1 MRIAIL
7 GCWVLVFIARQVS
20 GAAACSA
27 PTVTCGFRGCDITNF
42 RGSWQDRKVCKA
54 ERVVYPRS
62 EKELIE
68 AVADAV
74 REGRRIKVMSVGS
87 HTFNRFACPGGNAG
101 VLISTRDYNS
111 RIRVNKISMTVTVDA
126 GVQLKDLI
134 KRLAAEG
141 LTLPHTTYWDAVSMA
156 GVVSTAA
163 HGSGLWGKGSGV
175 FEYVVA
181 MNLVIPAPPFEG
193 YAKVI
198 RLTQNDEDLK
208 AARISLGVL
217 GAISRITFAVEKM
230 FKRSVVLKLRDDL
243 DLQGAVVPFSQGHE
257 FGDITW
263 YPSLQR
269 VVYRIDDRVPV
280 WVPGEGKNLQILFRP
295 QTVQTIVQSRQT
307 EELIQ
312 ATKNVNKLC
321 QIASTGLSQTM
332 QAGGGFL
339 NDGIKFTGYPVVGYN
354 NYMQS
359 SSGCQSDPETNQN
372 HKANICPANANH
384 LEANDIICGW
394 DSRVNGSFFFH
405 TSIAIPLSTI
415 ARAIE
420 DIKLL
425 RDLNPK
431 AFCGIDYYGGFLMRF
446 IKKSEA
452 YLGFNEDTV
461 DIEFFYYRSRQPN
474 APRWNEDVMEEIEQL
489 LLQKYGGRPHWAKNR
504 VFTFDGTIQRAVSLE
519 KFLEA
524 KQRLDPFGFFS
535 SEWSDAV
542 LGTWKWARV
551 QRWRDRCAF
560 DGLCVCK
567 IDRHCSPQHG
577 FFCRPGKTWTS
588 ARVCRQQ

>member
-1 MRIAIL
+1 
-7 GCWVLVFIARQVS
+7 
-20 GAAACSA
+20 
-27 PTVTCGFRGCDITNF
+27 
-42 RGSWQDRKVCKA
+42 
-54 ERVVYPRS
+54 
-62 EKELIE
+62 
-68 AVADAV
+68 V
-74 REGRRIKVMSVGS
+74 REGRKIKVMSVGS

-101 VLISTRDYNS
+101 VLINTRDYNS
-111 RIRVNKISMTVTVDA
+111 RIMVNKRFMTVTVDA

-141 LTLPHTTYWDAVSMA
+141 LTLPHSTYWDAVSMA

-181 MNLVIPAPPFEG
+181 MSLVVPAPPYEG
-193 YAKVI
+193 YAKLV
-198 RLTQNDEDLK
+198 RLRQKDQDLK

-217 GAISRITFAVEKM
+217 GAISRITFAVERM
-230 FKRSVVLKLRDDL
+230 FKRSVVLEERRDL
-243 DLQGAVVPFSQGHE
+243 HFQYAVAPFARGHE

-263 YPSLQR
+263 YPSLHQ

-280 WVPGEGKNLQILFRP
+280 SVPGEGKNLQILFRP
-295 QTVQTIVQSRQT
+295 QTVQVIVQSRQI
-307 EELIQ
+307 EEQIQ
-312 ATKNVNKLC
+312 ASKDVKKLC
-321 QIASTGLSQTM
+321 QISSTGLNQTM
-332 QAGGGFL
+332 LAGGGFL
-339 NDGIKFTGYPVVGYN
+339 NDGLKFTGYPVVGYN

-359 SSGCQSDPETNQN
+359 SSGCQPDPTTDHNQ
-372 HKANICPANANH
+372 KANICLANANH
-384 LEANDIICGW
+384 LKANDIICGW

-405 TSIAIPLSTI
+405 TSIAIPLSSV

-431 AFCGIDYYGGFLMRF
+431 AFCGLDYYGGFLMRF

-489 LLQKYGGRPHWAKNR
+489 LLKKYGGRPHWAKNR
-504 VFTFDGTIQRAVSLE
+504 VFTFDGAAQRAVSLE

-551 QRWRDRCAF
+551 QRWRDRCAL

-567 IDRHCSPQHG
+567 IDRHCSLQHG
-577 FFCRPGKTWTS
+577 FLCRPGKVWTG

>member
-1 MRIAIL
+1 MI
-7 GCWVLVFIARQVS
+7 GYWVFVLISERVS
-20 GAAACSA
+20 VAAACSA
-27 PTVTCGFRGCDITNF
+27 PTVICGSRRCDITNF
-42 RGSWQDRKVCKA
+42 RGSWQDRKTCQA

-62 EKELIE
+62 ENELIGS
-68 AVADAV
+68 VADAV
-74 REGRRIKVMSVGS
+74 REGRKIKVMSVGS
-87 HTFNRFACPGGNAG
+87 HTFNRFPCPGGNAG

-111 RIRVNKISMTVTVDA
+111 RIILNKRFMTVTVDA

-134 KRLAAEG
+134 NRLAAEG
-141 LTLPHTTYWDAVSMA
+141 LTLPHSTYWDAVSMA

-181 MNLVIPAPPFEG
+181 MSLVVPAPPYEG
-193 YAKVI
+193 YAKLV
-198 RLTQNDEDLK
+198 RLTQKDEDLK
-208 AARISLGVL
+208 AAKISLGVL
-217 GAISRITFAVEKM
+217 GAISRITFAVERM
-230 FKRSVVLKLRDDL
+230 FKRAVVLELRDDL
-243 DLQGAVVPFSQGHE
+243 HLEGKVVPFARAHE
-257 FGDITW
+257 FADITW
-263 YPSLQR
+263 YPSLHR
-269 VVYRIDDRVPV
+269 VVYRKDDRVPV
-280 WVPGEGKNLQILFRP
+280 SVPGEGKNLQILFRP
-295 QTVQTIVQSRQT
+295 QTVQVIVQSRQT
-307 EELIQ
+307 EEQIQ
-312 ATKNVNKLC
+312 ATKDVNKLC
-321 QIASTGLSQTM
+321 QISSTGLNQTM

-339 NDGIKFTGYPVVGYN
+339 NDGVKFTGYPVVGYN

-359 SSGCQSDPETNQN
+359 SSGCQTDPKRDPRGWKT
-372 HKANICPANANH
+372 NICSLANASH
-384 LEANDIICGW
+384 LNANDIICGW

-405 TSIAIPLSTI
+405 TSIAIPLFNI
-415 ARAIE
+415 AGAIAH
-420 DIKLL
+420 IKLL

-431 AFCGIDYYGGFLMRF
+431 AFCGLDYYGGFLMRF

-452 YLGFNEDTV
+452 YLGFSEDTV
-461 DIEFFYYRSRQPN
+461 DIEFFYYRSHQPN

-504 VFTFDGTIQRAVSLE
+504 VFTFDGAAQRAVSLE

-524 KQRLDPFGFFS
+524 KQKLDPFGFFS

-542 LGTWKWARV
+542 LGTWKWTRV

-567 IDRHCSPQHG
+567 IDRHCSPHRG
-577 FFCRPGKTWTS
+577 FFCRPGKIWTS